1 MSTAAAPSLFDLPP
15 VLPEGMRYAADFLSA
30 AEEARLIAAIEPLPF
45 RPFEF
50 HGFEGRRRIMSFG
63 WRYDF
68 AGGRLDAAEPLPAFL
83 QPLRERAAAFAGLE
97 ATALP
102 HAMVTEYAP
111 GAPIGWHRDR
121 PEFGDVIG
129 VSLAAPCRFRLRRKR
144 GDGWERLTLPL
155 PPRSIY
161 LLRGAARHE
170 WEHSIPPVERLRYSI
185 TFRSVKGEKSANS

>member
-1 MSTAAAPSLFDLPP
+1 MTADARSLFDLPP
-15 VLPEGMRYAADFLSA
+15 LLPEGMRYEPTFLSPV
-30 AEEARLIAAIEPLPF
+30 EEARLIAAIEPLPF

-50 HGFEGRRRIMSFG
+50 HGFQGRRRIMSFG

-68 AGGRLDAAEPLPAFL
+68 AGSRIEAAEPLPAFL
-83 QPLRERAAAFAGLE
+83 HPLRDRAAAFAGIDP
-97 ATALP
+97 AALP

-129 VSLAAPCRFRLRRKR
+129 VSLAAPCRFRLRRRVR
-144 GDGWERLTLPL
+144 GGWERLTLPL

-161 LLRGAARHE
+161 LLRGLARWE
-170 WEHSIPPVERLRYSI
+170 WEHSIPPAEQLRYSI
-185 TFRSVKGEKSANS
+185 TFRSIKSEKSANS

>member
-1 MSTAAAPSLFDLPP
+1 MKTAAAPSLFDLPP

-30 AEEARLIAAIEPLPF
+30 ADEARLIEAIEPLPF

-68 AGGRLDAAEPLPAFL
+68 AGSRLDAAEPLPPFL
-83 QPLRERAAAFAGLE
+83 QPLRERAAAFAGLDP
-97 ATALP
+97 AALP

-129 VSLAAPCRFRLRRKR
+129 VSLAAPCRFRLRRER

-161 LLRGAARHE
+161 LLRGAARSE
-170 WEHSIPPVERLRYSI
+170 WEHSIPPVEQLRYSI
-185 TFRSVKGEKSANS
+185 TFRSVKGEKSASS